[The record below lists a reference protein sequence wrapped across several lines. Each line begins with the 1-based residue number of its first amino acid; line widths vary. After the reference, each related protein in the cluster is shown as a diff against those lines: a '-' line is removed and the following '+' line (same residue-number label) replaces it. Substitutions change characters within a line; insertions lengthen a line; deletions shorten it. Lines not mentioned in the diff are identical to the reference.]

1 MIKISKNNKEYSF
14 NKFINTIQY
23 KFIGDSPIVWMFS
36 GQGSQYF
43 NMGKTLYNKDVTFRY
58 WMEKLDTISIKYIG
72 QSIIKILYNN
82 EFSKTEFF
90 NQTLYTHPA
99 LFMFQYAMSQTLLA
113 QDFKIPD
120 ILFGASLGEFIAA
133 AFANI
138 TEVEES
144 LFDIIKQAF
153 LFEFYCNNGA
163 MILVIDYINNSYIN
177 SIFYDK
183 YQYELAAINFERCF
197 VVSGL
202 YNKITKIIKF
212 LKEKKITYQILPV
225 STAFHSSHIDII
237 KDKFNLIF
245 KNRIIKKSTIPI
257 ISCAY
262 LSLNEVNNIKF
273 FSGDYWWNIIRKP
286 IQFSR
291 VITDFQKKYPKAI
304 YIDLSPSGNMGTFIK
319 YNLCIKKRNRV
330 IQIVDPFNK
339 NIINIGLAKKKLKI
353 LINS

>member
-1 MIKISKNNKEYSF
+1 MIKIPNNKEEYSS
-14 NKFINTIQY
+14 NKFNTTQY
-23 KFIGDSPIVWMFS
+23 KFMSDSPIVWMFS

-43 NMGKTLYNKDVTFRY
+43 NMGKMLYNKNITFRY
-58 WMEKLDTISIKYIG
+58 WMKKLDIISIKYIG

-82 EFSKTEFF
+82 EFSETKLF

-99 LFMFQYAMSQTLLA
+99 LFMFQYAMAKTLLS

-163 MILVIDYINNSYIN
+163 MILIIDDINNSYIN

-183 YQYELAAINFERCF
+183 YQYELAAINFDRCF
-197 VVSGL
+197 VISGL

-212 LKEKKITYQILPV
+212 LKKKNITYQILPV
-225 STAFHSSHIDII
+225 STAFHSSQIDIV
-237 KDKFNLIF
+237 KNKFNLIF
-245 KNRIIKKSTIPI
+245 KNRIINKSTIPI

-262 LSLNEVNNIKF
+262 LSINKLNNINF
-273 FSGDYWWNIIRKP
+273 FSGDYWWNVIRNP
-286 IQFSR
+286 IQFSKA
-291 VITDFQKKYPKAI
+291 IMDFKKKYPKAI
-304 YIDLSPSGNMGTFIK
+304 YIDLSPSGNMGTFVK
-319 YNLCIKKRNRV
+319 YNLCIEKRNRV
-330 IQIVDPFNK
+330 IQIIDPFNK
-339 NIINIGLAKKKLKI
+339 DLINLDLARKKLKI